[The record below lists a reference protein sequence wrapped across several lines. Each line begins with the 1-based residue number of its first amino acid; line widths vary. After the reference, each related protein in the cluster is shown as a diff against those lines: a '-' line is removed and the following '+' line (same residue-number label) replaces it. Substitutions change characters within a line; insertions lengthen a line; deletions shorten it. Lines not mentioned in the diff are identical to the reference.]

1 MKQPTLFL
9 KAALGVLAILVAF
22 FDVMLTMGLNNSA
35 EHSTLYG
42 AKILCG
48 AALYITSLLIFF
60 GLYQIYR
67 LLKLIDKDL
76 AFSEDSLKIVR
87 KIKHTILMIF
97 PVLLGILPMAYRIAD
112 GDDAPGVMALGLG
125 ITMIPLV
132 AGAFAA
138 TIEKLLRNAIS
149 IKNENDL
156 TV

>member
-1 MKQPTLFL
+1 MKQTTLFL
-9 KAALGVLAILVAF
+9 KAAIGLLAAMVAF
-22 FDVMLTMGLNNSA
+22 FDFMLAMGLNNSA
-35 EHSTLYG
+35 ENTTLYG
-42 AKILCG
+42 EKILCG
-48 AALYITSLLIFF
+48 AALYITSFLIFF

-76 AFSEDSLKIVR
+76 AFSNDSLKIVR
-87 KIKHTILMIF
+87 KIKNTILVIF
-97 PVLLGILPMAYRIAD
+97 PILLGILPMAYRIAD
-112 GDDAPGVMALGLG
+112 GEDAPGIMVIGLG